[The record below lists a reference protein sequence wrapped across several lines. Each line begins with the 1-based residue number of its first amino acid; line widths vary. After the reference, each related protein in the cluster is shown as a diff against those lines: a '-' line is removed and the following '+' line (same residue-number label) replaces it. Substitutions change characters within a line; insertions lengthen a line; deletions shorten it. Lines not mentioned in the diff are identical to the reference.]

1 MTPRFDTIRVR
12 PIKYSGRG
20 TLMLKSSGRPKAA
33 VIPPLIKRNI
43 ALFALSQS
51 FTGAGMSFAFGLGP
65 LMVIAL
71 TGSATMTGL
80 SVGLIGLSRFL
91 ISYPIGKI
99 TDTYGRKPGILFGLV
114 LALVGAVMV
123 GLSVR
128 LHSFALLFV
137 GMLVFGMGMNA
148 TQQLRVAATDMFPP
162 HMRAQ
167 ALGYIALGSM
177 VSLLLSPLVISA
189 AEAVAPGLGQDPLGL
204 PWLLL
209 PVLIV
214 SGMILISFVHP
225 DPKEIG
231 MHLERYYP
239 DFIPLPLPPEGQRSS
254 FSARTMLRI
263 LPIRLAIISN
273 CAAQG
278 NMSIVMVLTSL
289 VLKHHGYSLGAIAF
303 SHMFH
308 SAGMFGFTI
317 PLGKLAD
324 RFGRGQVMFPG
335 VATALAGAA
344 LVAFTEKFLTVTVGT
359 FLVGLGWAAAN
370 VAATAMIADHAETA
384 QRGRAIG
391 VNESFAGA
399 TSVLIALVTGPLIQG
414 FGLAAAGWVA
424 VLVAMP
430 PLLITLVV
438 KVRDHLAG
446 RAAGAG
452 IAGTP

>member
-1 MTPRFDTIRVR
+1 MQKPDARRRDTI
-12 PIKYSGRG
+12 
-20 TLMLKSSGRPKAA
+20 
-33 VIPPLIKRNI
+33 IPPLIKRNI

-51 FTGAGMSFAFGLGP
+51 FTGAGMAFAFGLGP

-80 SVGLIGLSRFL
+80 SVGLLGFSRFL
-91 ISYPIGKI
+91 VSYPIGKI
-99 TDTYGRKPGILFGLV
+99 TDTYGRKPGILFGLA
-114 LALVGAVMV
+114 LALFGSIMV
-123 GLSVR
+123 GLSIR
-128 LHSFALLFV
+128 AHSFSLLFA

-148 TQQLRVAATDMFPP
+148 AQQMRVAAADMFPP

-177 VSLLLSPLVISA
+177 VGLVISPLVISV
-189 AEAVAPGLGQDPLGL
+189 AEAVAPGLGQEPLGL
-204 PWLLL
+204 PWLML
-209 PVLIV
+209 PVLIL
-214 SGMILISFVHP
+214 SGMTLIAFVHP

-239 DFIPLPLPPEGQRSS
+239 DFTPLPQPPTGQHSL
-254 FSARTMLRI
+254 FSARAMLRV
-263 LPIRLAIISN
+263 LPIQMAIVSN

-289 VLKHHGYSLGAIAF
+289 VLSHHGYSLSAIAL

-308 SAGMFGFTI
+308 SAGMFAFTI

-324 RFGRGQVMFPG
+324 RLGRGNVMFPG
-335 VATALAGAA
+335 VAIALIGAA
-344 LVAFTEKFLTVTVGT
+344 MVAFTGQFWSVTIGT

-384 QRGRAIG
+384 ERGRAIG

-399 TSVLIALVTGPLIQG
+399 ISVMMALVTGPLIQWS
-414 FGLAAAGWVA
+414 GLPAAGWVA

-430 PLLITLVV
+430 PLLMLLTIRI
-438 KVRDHLAG
+438 KEHRVR
-446 RAAGAG
+446 RKAA
-452 IAGTP
+452 IAISEAP